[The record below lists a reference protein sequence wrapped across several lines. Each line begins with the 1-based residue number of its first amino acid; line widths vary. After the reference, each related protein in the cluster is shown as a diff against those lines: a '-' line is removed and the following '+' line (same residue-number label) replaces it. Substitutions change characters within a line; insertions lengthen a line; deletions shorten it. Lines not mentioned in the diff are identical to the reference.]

1 MKALSIEQLVV
12 DYKAPHGQPPLNVV
26 DHIDLEL
33 EGGDFVVI
41 VGPSGCGKSSLLR
54 VAAGLVEPTSGRVLV
69 GGKLADRPGADRG
82 VVFQSYSLYEWRT
95 VLGNVEFGLE
105 LAGWGKK
112 ERRNRARDLIR
123 LVGLD
128 GFEDVYPRRLSGGM
142 QQRVALARALAPQPT
157 VLLLDEPFGALDAQT
172 RTQMQELLLNV
183 WREVKTTILFI
194 THDLDEALFL
204 ADRVF
209 MMSRRPGRWL
219 KVLNVDLPRPR
230 TYEITTSAMFC
241 QYKTELLSMLRQEAA
256 AAEGP

>member
-1 MKALSIEQLVV
+1 M
-12 DYKAPHGQPPLNVV
+12 
-26 DHIDLEL
+26 
-33 EGGDFVVI
+33 
-41 VGPSGCGKSSLLR
+41 
-54 VAAGLVEPTSGRVLV
+54 
-69 GGKLADRPGADRG
+69 
-82 VVFQSYSLYEWRT
+82 
-95 VLGNVEFGLE
+95 
-105 LAGWGKK
+105 
-112 ERRNRARDLIR
+112 
-123 LVGLD
+123 GLD